1 MPIRT
6 GGDLP
11 DPINTETEYAG
22 RVPMPN
28 TVGDLGPET
37 RDLEPHE
44 KLRLQR
50 LTGQDEDPEASR
62 EPGFMGGVDSRYPEH
77 DDLDGPAMRDPD
89 YHSEDY
95 LS

>member
-28 TVGDLGPET
+28 TVGDLGPEG
-37 RDLEPHE
+37 RVLKPHE
-44 KLRLQR
+44 KLRLGY
-50 LTGQDEDPEASR
+50 LTGQEEDPEAPR
-62 EPGFMGGVDSRYPEH
+62 ETGMMGGVDSNFPEH
-77 DDLDGPAMRDPD
+77 PELTEWIPAD
-89 YHSEDY
+89 YWSEDY
-95 LS
+95 QA

>member
-1 MPIRT
+1 MPVRT

-28 TVGDLGPET
+28 TVGDLGPNE
-37 RDLEPHE
+37 RLLEAHE
-44 KLRLQR
+44 RLRLGY
-50 LTGQDEDPEASR
+50 LTGQDEDPEAPR
-62 EPGFMGGVDSRYPEH
+62 EPGMMGGVDSRFPEH
-77 DDLDGPAMRDPD
+77 ENLRDEVPLDYR
-89 YHSEDY
+89 SEDY